1 MVTLYPEEYLYVTT
15 LGLDQECKRERRPE
29 QSGRFFYEVVM
40 GNLRIYEISTS
51 YIDYLASFIPHL
63 FHNKKSGQQNER
75 KYIGIVLEVHD
86 QKYFAPLSSFKAKHR
101 YMNEC
106 LDLIK
111 IKHLAVINLNNM
123 FPVPPSQIVN
133 FDIKKVK
140 DQKYKA
146 LLQREYR
153 VIASIEDKIC
163 ENAGKLYEYKIEK
176 GDSTP
181 LAERCNDFLLLEEK
195 ALEFISKS
203 V

>member
-1 MVTLYPEEYLYVTT
+1 MVLIKNVNVKGGPRNWVA
-15 LGLDQECKRERRPE
+15 
-29 QSGRFFYEVVM
+29 FFYEVAM
-40 GNLRIYEISTS
+40 GKLRIYEINAG

-75 KYIGIVLEVHD
+75 KYIGIVLEVRG
-86 QKYFAPLSSFKAKHR
+86 QQYFAPLSSFKEKHR
-101 YMNEC
+101 YMNEG

-111 IKHLAVINLNNM
+111 IKRLAVINLNNM

-195 ALEFISKS
+195 AIEFISKS
-203 V
+203 VQGHKL

>member
-1 MVTLYPEEYLYVTT
+1 MKRLAFFAAIAASLVASAAM
-15 LGLDQECKRERRPE
+15 LD
-29 QSGRFFYEVVM
+29 GIAA
-40 GNLRIYEISTS
+40 RIDARVITVG
-51 YIDYLASFIPHL
+51 A
-63 FHNKKSGQQNER
+63 
-75 KYIGIVLEVHD
+75 
-86 QKYFAPLSSFKAKHR
+86 LSSFKEKHR
-101 YMNEC
+101 YMNEG

-111 IKHLAVINLNNM
+111 IKRLAVINLNNM

-195 ALEFISKS
+195 AIEFISKS
-203 V
+203 VQGHKL